1 MCFCCCCWFY
11 FFALFSLRFVFLKK
25 RKKICCIQFYE
36 HFCSSGVI
44 LILRL
49 RYGNIHKKKQEIGS
63 AHCFQSFFLF
73 FFLFYLVV
81 DIVVSKACC
90 ISSIISNIFYSRVLK
105 TENCKIF
112 DVIMS
117 FIVVCWPNDWNS
129 FLLFWIVRIFF
140 FFLSAFTCLQHKS
153 NENKNIYMISHHSIH
168 LFKFCFMFTIHILK
182 LLFIHTLE

>member
-1 MCFCCCCWFY
+1 MLLLLLLI
-11 FFALFSLRFVFLKK
+11 LFLRFVQFAICIFKK
-25 RKKICCIQFYE
+25 AQKDLL
-36 HFCSSGVI
+36 HTI
-44 LILRL
+44 LW
-49 RYGNIHKKKQEIGS
+49 
-63 AHCFQSFFLF
+63 AFLF
-73 FFLFYLVV
+73 VWCYFDFEIAVWKYSQEKTRNWFSTLFSVFFPIFFLFYLVV